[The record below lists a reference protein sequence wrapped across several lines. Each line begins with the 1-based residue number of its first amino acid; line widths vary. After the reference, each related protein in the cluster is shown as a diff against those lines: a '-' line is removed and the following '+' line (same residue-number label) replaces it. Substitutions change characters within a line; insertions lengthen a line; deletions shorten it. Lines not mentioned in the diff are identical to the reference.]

1 MTTPAQPLAKIT
13 PSKPS
18 AINLMASRM
27 SVEPTKLYDTL
38 RETVFKKATN
48 EELLAL
54 VVVANEYEL
63 SPFLKE
69 IYAFPAKGG
78 GIVPIISVDGWNK
91 MLVRQPTF
99 DGIEFE
105 FVEGEDGKPISC
117 TGTIY
122 CKNRSKPVVVT
133 EYYAECYRDT
143 EPWNK
148 MPHRML
154 RNRTVCQGSR
164 LAFGFSAQLHED
176 EVIDVISEVIPTA
189 RQLPSSP
196 PPKVVPLE
204 QPSSGPSNPEPVK
217 PEDAKTPQA
226 QLEAL
231 VISEGFGFDD
241 FVKFGV
247 DSGNIPD
254 ADSMT
259 GFAEVPT
266 KVASRMLNAKAGLI
280 TALKKVKTGL

>member
-1 MTTPAQPLAKIT
+1 MTTAAQPLAKLT

-54 VVVANEYEL
+54 VVVANEYDL
-63 SPFLKE
+63 NPFLKE

-91 MLVRQPTF
+91 MLVRQPDF
-99 DGIEFE
+99 DGIEFSFE
-105 FVEGEDGKPISC
+105 EGEDGKPISC
-117 TGTIY
+117 TATIY
-122 CKNRSKPVVVT
+122 CKSRSKPVTVK
-133 EYYAECYRDT
+133 EYLNECYRNS
-143 EPWNK
+143 EPWNN

-154 RNRTVCQGSR
+154 RNRTLCQASR
-164 LAFGFSAQLHED
+164 IAFGFSAQLHED

-204 QPSSGPSNPEPVK
+204 PLISGPSNPEPQK
-217 PEDAKTPQA
+217 EDSKTPQA

-231 VISEGFGFDD
+231 VISEGFSFTD
-241 FVKFGV
+241 FQKFGV
-247 DSGNIPD
+247 ESGNIPD

-259 GFAEVPT
+259 GFAEVPAKLAT
-266 KVASRMLNAKAGLI
+266 RMLNAKGGLI
-280 TALKKVKTGL
+280 TALKKVKAGT